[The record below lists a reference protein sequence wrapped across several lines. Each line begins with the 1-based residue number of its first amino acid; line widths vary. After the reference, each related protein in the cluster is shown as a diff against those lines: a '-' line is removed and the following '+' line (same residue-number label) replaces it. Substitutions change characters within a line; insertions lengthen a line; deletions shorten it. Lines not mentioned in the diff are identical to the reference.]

1 MPAAIVCQTEPP
13 FGTVIG
19 CYNADLFI
27 YSTVYTCMTTVTV
40 QVAFAQNGGA
50 FILCACISRGI
61 QFELAEPKFTAHGKY
76 V

>member
-40 QVAFAQNGGA
+40 QVAFAQNGGV
-50 FILCACISRGI
+50 FILCRQFSRY
-61 QFELAEPKFTAHGKY
+61 A